1 MNGRSRRRSYSRR
14 TGGAGRS
21 GRGSYLGGA
30 GRSGRASYAARYG
43 SGRPNRPFNGLTGNQ
58 LKLIGV
64 LAMLA
69 DHIGAVVI
77 QCGILHGRQPAV
89 CSAIIATAEGQRW
102 LLVGRV
108 LRYAGR
114 LAFPIF
120 AFLLVEGFIH
130 TRSRVSYALRIGL
143 LALVSEV
150 PFDLAVYNTWFH
162 PAYQNGVF
170 TLFIGILVMAG
181 IWYFGNVF
189 LQILVVAGGCALA
202 WVVKSDYNVLGVL
215 LIAGLYWFRSSDIG
229 QLVWG
234 VALSALECLNYYCV
248 SALAYV
254 PIVLYNGRRGAQGLK
269 YLFYVIYPVHFL
281 ALYALTGWAA
291 KLSGV

>member
-1 MNGRSRRRSYSRR
+1 M
-14 TGGAGRS
+14 
-21 GRGSYLGGA
+21 
-30 GRSGRASYAARYG
+30 
-43 SGRPNRPFNGLTGNQ
+43 
-58 LKLIGV
+58 
-64 LAMLA
+64 
-69 DHIGAVVI
+69 
-77 QCGILHGRQPAV
+77 
-89 CSAIIATAEGQRW
+89 
-102 LLVGRV
+102 
-108 LRYAGR
+108 
-114 LAFPIF
+114 
-120 AFLLVEGFIH
+120 
-130 TRSRVSYALRIGL
+130 SYALRIGL

-202 WVVKSDYNVLGVL
+202 WVVKSDYSVLGVL

-234 VALSALECLNYYCV
+234 VALSALESINYYCV